1 MNLKQF
7 GRLALLSIVL
17 SAGFVAPVARADD
30 DKSAAT
36 TAAKFGVGQPAPA
49 LKVEKFIKG
58 DPVSEFKKGH
68 VYIVEM
74 WATWCGPCIR
84 MFPHLSELQEKHKD
98 QITIIGV
105 NVWEDRGEEYSEKI
119 LKKVTDFVNGRD
131 TMRYTVAYDGG
142 SKNFIKNWA
151 EPAMVMGIPHAF
163 VVNQD
168 GVIAWSGHPAELDDV
183 LPKVLD
189 KTWDVNAA
197 KSAYEAEM
205 EASRK
210 QMELQKQMQK
220 EMEPLKEQN
229 AKLRQLMKD
238 GNRDEALPLLIEI
251 GEKAPNAGMGAANEA
266 LSIMLSEKKD
276 FTKAYEFA
284 TKLVD
289 GPYKDNSRGLNMIAW
304 TIVDP
309 AANIENRNADL
320 ALRAAKRASELEGDK
335 DPMIL
340 DTLARAH
347 FLKGDK
353 AKAIEI
359 QTKAL
364 AAAPD
369 ELKGEFQKSLDE
381 FSK

>member
-7 GRLALLSIVL
+7 GRLALLSLVL
-17 SAGFVAPVARADD
+17 TAGFAAPVARADD
-30 DKSAAT
+30 DKSAA
-36 TAAKFGVGQPAPA
+36 ASASSFGVGQAAPA
-49 LKVEKFIKG
+49 LRVEKFIKG

-142 SKNFIKNWA
+142 SKNFVKNWA

-168 GVIAWSGHPAELDDV
+168 GIIAWSGHPAELDDV

-189 KTWDVNAA
+189 KTWDIGAA
-197 KSAYEAEM
+197 KAAYETEM
-205 EASRK
+205 AASRK
-210 QMELQKQMQK
+210 QAEMQRKMQK

-238 GNRDEALPLLIEI
+238 GNRDEALPLLLEI
-251 GEKAPNAGMGAANEA
+251 GEKAPNAGLGAANQA
-266 LSIMLSEKKD
+266 LVILLTEKKD
-276 FTKAYEFA
+276 YTKAYEFA
-284 TKLVD
+284 SKMVD
-289 GPYKDNSRGLNMIAW
+289 GPYQNNSQALNMVAW

-309 AANIENRNADL
+309 EAAIENRNADL

-340 DTLARAH
+340 DTLARAYH
-347 FLKGDK
+347 LKGDK

-364 AAAPD
+364 AGAPD
-369 ELKGEFQKSLDE
+369 ELKAEFQKSLDE
-381 FSK
+381 FKK